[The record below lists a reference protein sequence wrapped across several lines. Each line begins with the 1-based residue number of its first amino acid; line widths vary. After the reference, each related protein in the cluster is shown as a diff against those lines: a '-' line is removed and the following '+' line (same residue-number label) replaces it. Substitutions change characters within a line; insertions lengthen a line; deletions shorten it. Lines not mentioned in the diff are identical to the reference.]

1 MTDTKRCPAC
11 KKSLPRTTGPSG
23 HWTISKSRGDGLEGQ
38 CKACKREANG
48 RTRDKAR
55 AKNADPLAFDIDVD
69 EAARIEIMRPYS
81 REERLRA
88 LEEPAATKPPPDDF
102 EALRRAVGQGL
113 DFGAVCDRLRL
124 TPRECRELIIRAS
137 AAGATI
143 RVDHN
148 RVSYRPDEP
157 VAEVQESD
165 VPPVV
170 GRPTR
175 VAAMSDL
182 HIGSRYCL
190 YGPMNEFVDYAYS
203 TGVRAILLGGD
214 LVDGNYVK
222 HGLHELTHVGLDNQA
237 ELLARR
243 LPQREGLTYHGILGN
258 HDLTFEADNG
268 VSVTRTFEHAFARA
282 GRKDL
287 NLYGNRGAFIRIGG
301 VVVHLWH
308 PGKGGAYAVSYPL
321 QKKVESYSP
330 GEKPGILIAGHWH
343 KYCHILDRGVHA
355 LACPTF
361 QGGGSAFSKSLVGTV
376 AIGGLILEWELTE
389 AGTIR
394 SFRHEVRQYF
404 QRERPVEI

>member
-1 MTDTKRCPAC
+1 MT
-11 KKSLPRTTGPSG
+11 
-23 HWTISKSRGDGLEGQ
+23 
-38 CKACKREANG
+38 
-48 RTRDKAR
+48 
-55 AKNADPLAFDIDVD
+55 
-69 EAARIEIMRPYS
+69 
-81 REERLRA
+81 
-88 LEEPAATKPPPDDF
+88 
-102 EALRRAVGQGL
+102 
-113 DFGAVCDRLRL
+113 
-124 TPRECRELIIRAS
+124 
-137 AAGATI
+137 
-143 RVDHN
+143 
-148 RVSYRPDEP
+148 
-157 VAEVQESD
+157 
-165 VPPVV
+165 
-170 GRPTR
+170 
-175 VAAMSDL
+175 
-182 HIGSRYCL
+182 
-190 YGPMNEFVDYAYS
+190 EFVDYAYS
-203 TGVRAILLGGD
+203 TGVRSILLGGD

-222 HGLHELTHVGLDNQA
+222 HGFHELTHVGLDNQA

-321 QKKVESYSP
+321 QKKVESYAP